1 MMKYSNQ
8 TRILVSIDCV
18 VFGFDGENYKL
29 LLIQRGFEPEKNK
42 WSLMGGFLQPQESL
56 DEAAQRVLH
65 ELTGLR
71 NVYMEQLH
79 AFGYPS
85 RDPAERVIGLT
96 YVALIDIKKYEKQ
109 ISDHFKPKWFLMDTL
124 PQLIFDHPQMIG
136 MSLKH
141 LRYKAALHPILFE
154 LLPERFTLPQ
164 LQILYEG
171 LYGITIDKRNF
182 SRKVL
187 STGIIRKEFE
197 KDKTKSKKGAYFY
210 TLVKE
215 NYQAQFQRILNFI
228 PKSDIPPGIE
238 SESKVNVSYAK
249 FSDN

>member
-65 ELTGLR
+65 ELTGLK
-71 NVYMEQLH
+71 NVYMEQLQ
-79 AFGYPS
+79 AFGCPS
-85 RDPAERVIGLT
+85 RDPAERVIGVT

-109 ISDHFKPKWFLMDTL
+109 ISNLFKPKWFLMDNL
-124 PQLIFDHPQMIG
+124 PELIFDHPQMIEL
-136 MSLKH
+136 SLKH

-154 LLPERFTLPQ
+154 LLPEKFTLPQ

-187 STGIIRKEFE
+187 STGIIKKEVE

-210 TLVKE
+210 TLVQE

-228 PKSDIPPGIE
+228 PKNDIPPGIE
-238 SESKVNVSYAK
+238 TESKVQLAYSEL
-249 FSDN
+249 SDN

>member
-1 MMKYSNQ
+1 MKYSSQ
-8 TRILVSIDCV
+8 THVLVSIDCV

-29 LLIQRGFEPEKNK
+29 LLIQRGFDPEKNK
-42 WSLMGGFLQPQESL
+42 WSLMGGFLQAHESL
-56 DEAAQRVLH
+56 DEGAQRVLY
-65 ELTGLR
+65 ELTGLK

-79 AFGYPS
+79 TFGCPD
-85 RDPAERVIGLT
+85 RDPAERVIGVT

-109 ISDHFKPKWFLMDTL
+109 ISDFFKPQWFLMDEM
-124 PQLIFDHPQMIG
+124 PELIFDHPEMICL
-136 MSLKH
+136 SQKH

-154 LLPERFTLPQ
+154 LLPEKFTLPQ

-187 STGIIRKEFE
+187 STGIIQKEIE

-210 TLVKE
+210 SLVME
-215 NYQAQFQRILNFI
+215 NYQAKFQRVLNFI
-228 PKSDIPPGIE
+228 PKNDIPPGLDPE
-238 SESKVNVSYAK
+238 TNVQVSYAEL
-249 FSDN
+249 SDNL